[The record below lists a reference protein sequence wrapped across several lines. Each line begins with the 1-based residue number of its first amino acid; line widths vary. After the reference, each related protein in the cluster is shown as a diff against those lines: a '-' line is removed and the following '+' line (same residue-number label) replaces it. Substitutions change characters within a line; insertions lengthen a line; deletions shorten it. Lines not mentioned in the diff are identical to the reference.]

1 MTTVSRNRLERHIH
15 AQDSESIVK
24 QVSHI
29 LNEIRREH
37 GEQREQRPDPRKG
50 SSIQQAGGKGGSGR
64 RSLQKSLRGAG
75 ELPRWLRALAALP
88 QDPSWVSST
97 DTIVCNSNYR
107 RFDTQGMP

>member
-1 MTTVSRNRLERHIH
+1 MATVSRNRLERYTH
-15 AQDSESIVK
+15 AQDSESIVR
-24 QVSHI
+24 QVNHI

-37 GEQREQRPDPRKG
+37 GEQREQRLDPGKG
-50 SSIQQAGGKGGSGR
+50 SIQQAGGKGGSGR

-88 QDPSWVSST
+88 QDPSWVPNT
-97 DTIVCNSNYR
+97 DTITCNSSFR